1 MDEKKEKHIDTNV
14 SSLKYKDEFE
24 TVYDIISAH
33 KKRAMKAI
41 HNESIG
47 MLWEVGGYVSDR
59 LKRSAWGDGV
69 VRMLAE
75 YIHTKS
81 PKAKG
86 WSYRT
91 IYKMVQ
97 FYDTYSSESF
107 RNIVNHY
114 GMQSFLSGKGQ
125 SELPAKDDAIVP
137 IQSAQLQEDEFV
149 PIESAQIPSVL
160 FSTGWSNHQL
170 IMSQC
175 RTDEQRLF
183 YMLYA
188 GREQLE
194 YKEAHK

>member
-1 MDEKKEKHIDTNV
+1 
-14 SSLKYKDEFE
+14 
-24 TVYDIISAH
+24 
-33 KKRAMKAI
+33 
-41 HNESIG
+41 
-47 MLWEVGGYVSDR
+47 
-59 LKRSAWGDGV
+59 
-69 VRMLAE
+69 MLAE

-97 FYDTYSSESF
+97 FFDTYSSENF

-114 GMQSFLSGKGQ
+114 GMQGILPEKGQ
-125 SELPAKDDAIVP
+125 DELTAKDEAIVP
-137 IQSAQLQEDEFV
+137 IQLAQLQEDGFV

-194 YKEAHK
+194 YKELQRAFTWKYSAQSCRVLQIPKKVVIKVKGEWQLLK